1 MKTKFL
7 TIMICILLLTSC
19 NNVAHAEN
27 NNGNNNMVNDSKN
40 IVLKID
46 GNAVDVVWE
55 DNDSVK
61 AIKEIVKNFGL
72 KINTHQYGGFEQV
85 GEIGQS
91 IVSKNVQ
98 MTTEPGDIVLYAGNN
113 IVVFYGNNSW
123 SYTKLGKIVGKTNEE
138 LKNILN
144 KNNTVLEFSAMEK
157 NQVAKSNLKPAV
169 YFTKDITADSLVKIY
184 EKLSWTPTGK
194 VGVKIST
201 GEPPKSN
208 YLRADLIGG
217 LVKKVNGTIIECNT
231 AYGGQRAS
239 TALHKQVA
247 KDHGYTEIAEVDIL
261 DEDGDLDLPV
271 AGGKR
276 LTRLI
281 TGTHLPNYQSVI
293 VLSHFKGHQM
303 AGYGGAIKN
312 VGIGMSSASGKV
324 LVHTAGTKT
333 SGSIFYDDQDAWLE
347 AMAEMTKG
355 MSDYYDNGKRMTYIN
370 VMNRISIDCDCNGN
384 PAEPDIHDIGILA
397 SNDPV
402 ALDQA
407 CLDLVYKADGREAL
421 VNRINRQ
428 HGEHT
433 LEHAVEIG
441 LGSREYE
448 LVSID

>member
-1 MKTKFL
+1 MKKVLSVITLLVLILNVAACSNASVATNTANETAAQVEAQIETAKAET
-7 TIMICILLLTSC
+7 TIEQTTAIFVEEINKE
-19 NNVAHAEN
+19 NNVQEV
-27 NNGNNNMVNDSKN
+27 NM
-40 IVLKID
+40 
-46 GNAVDVVWE
+46 A
-55 DNDSVK
+55 
-61 AIKEIVKNFGL
+61 
-72 KINTHQYGGFEQV
+72 QY
-85 GEIGQS
+85 
-91 IVSKNVQ
+91 
-98 MTTEPGDIVLYAGNN
+98 DR
-113 IVVFYGNNSW
+113 
-123 SYTKLGKIVGKTNEE
+123 
-138 LKNILN
+138 
-144 KNNTVLEFSAMEK
+144 
-157 NQVAKSNLKPAV
+157 KPIV

-184 EKLSWTPTGK
+184 EKLGWTPEGK

-208 YLRADLIGG
+208 YLRTELIGDFI
-217 LVKKVNGTIIECNT
+217 KKVNGTIIECNT
-231 AYGGQRAS
+231 AYGGQRAE

-247 KDHGYTEIAEVDIL
+247 ADHGYTAIADVDIM
-261 DEDGDLDLPV
+261 DEDGDMDIPV
-271 AGGKR
+271 TGGKR

-281 TGTHLPNYQSVI
+281 TGSHLPKYDSVI

-347 AMAEMTKG
+347 ALAEMVKG
-355 MSDYYDNGKRMTYIN
+355 MSDYYDNGKKMTYIN
-370 VMNRISIDCDCNGN
+370 VMNRLSIDCDCNGN

-407 CLDLVYKADGREAL
+407 CLDLVYKADGRETL
-421 VNRINRQ
+421 VNRINQQ

-441 LGSREYE
+441 LGTREYE
-448 LVSID
+448 FVSID